1 MSQSAIDTQCAQ
13 IRVHLESGKSI
24 TQAEAIEAWGC
35 YRLGARIF
43 DLRAA
48 GMDIITET
56 GTGKNRYGKQVRHEV
71 HQSLQRRRGGIVGM
85 GALGLAAVDVR
96 RSRPF
101 SGGGACAPLATH
113 PEPGRYDT
121 AWRLAGCSS

>member
-1 MSQSAIDTQCAQ
+1 MTQQLDKQCAL
-13 IRVHLESGKSI
+13 IRAHLEAGKAI

-56 GTGKNRYGKQVRHEV
+56 GTGRNRYGKSVKF
-71 HQSLQRRRGGIVGM
+71 
-85 GALGLAAVDVR
+85 AV
-96 RSRPF
+96 
-101 SGGGACAPLATH
+101 
-113 PEPGRYDT
+113 Y
-121 AWRLAGCSS
+121 RLAGGA

>member
-1 MSQSAIDTQCAQ
+1 MRCLIMSQNAIDTQCAQ
-13 IRVHLESGKSI
+13 IRAHLESGKSI

-56 GTGKNRYGKQVRHEV
+56 GTGKNRYGKPVKF
-71 HQSLQRRRGGIVGM
+71 
-85 GALGLAAVDVR
+85 AV
-96 RSRPF
+96 
-101 SGGGACAPLATH
+101 
-113 PEPGRYDT
+113 Y
-121 AWRLAGCSS
+121 RLAGAA